1 MDKILKYK
9 SILKE
14 LMQER
19 IAYPTENYP
28 HYKDLIIADDSQ
40 NHFVHIFTG
49 WEKGDYFYDVLIHL
63 ALDDDKVFVYENN
76 TDVPIEEWLV
86 SAGILM
92 EDIVSQKEEVFAITS
107 L

>member
-1 MDKILKYK
+1 MLKYK

-19 IAYPTENYP
+19 IAYPNEDYP
-28 HYKDLIIADDSQ
+28 YYKDLIIADDVQ

-63 ALDDDKVFVYENN
+63 ALEEEKVVIYENN
-76 TDVPIEEWLV
+76 TDIPMEEWLV
-86 SAGILM
+86 NEGILL
-92 EDIVSQKEEVFAITS
+92 EDIVHQKEEVFSSAS
-107 L
+107 